1 MVVVPPSPS
10 SSSFSSSSSSSSD
23 ERVVALAPEHW
34 PDVAR
39 IFAAGIAT
47 GDATFQPA
55 VPTWEQF
62 DASRLQ
68 AHRWVALGEGTEVLG
83 WVTCSP
89 TSSREVYR
97 GVVEASLYV
106 DESARGRGVGRLLLS
121 TLLASTA
128 ADGIW
133 TVQSGVF
140 PENTASIAL
149 HRSLGFRVVGTRE
162 RVGLMTHGPA
172 AGRWRDVV
180 LLEHRLPA

>member
-10 SSSFSSSSSSSSD
+10 D
-23 ERVVALAPEHW
+23 VRVVAMSPEHW

-47 GDATFQPA
+47 GNATFQPA

-62 DASRLQ
+62 DASRLPE
-68 AHRWVALGEGTEVLG
+68 HRWVALGAPSGEQDDEGAAVLG

-97 GVVEASLYV
+97 GVVDASVYV
-106 DESARGRGVGRLLLS
+106 DDGARGRGVGRLLLS
-121 TLLASTA
+121 SLIASTA
-128 ADGIW
+128 VAGIW

-140 PENTASIAL
+140 PENTASLAL

-162 RVGLMTHGPA
+162 RVGLMTHGPW